1 MTRHIWTNEQIRYLK
16 RIANGKPKKVNNR
29 LADIEFNI
37 ITDTLRT
44 KNCQKNVD
52 FRLKNLKQ
60 NLEG

>member
-1 MTRHIWTNEQIRYLK
+1 MGINPINFGPNFSN
-16 RIANGKPKKVNNR
+16 NGKPKKVNNK
-29 LADIEFNI
+29 LSDIEFNI

-60 NLEG
+60 SLEG

>member
-1 MTRHIWTNEQIRYLK
+1 MGINPINFGPNFSN
-16 RIANGKPKKVNNR
+16 NGKPKKVNNR